1 MVFKATSKTST
12 KHETMK
18 RYLLIFFCVA
28 ANVKGCPQSLA
39 DLDGDPSFK
48 GITIGA
54 PISKYSDILSFS
66 HTYKGKNVYRVREGR
81 YLSIFNNRMDD
92 MIVVESNGKVYQISL
107 FKTYPKDSSGATVF
121 NPNELLSWHSSLRSK
136 YGNNSFSLDDMSGT
150 PLVCGM
156 RWKANSVVLDIVYL
170 FYGTFGDEK
179 PKLQYHLY
187 QREDD
192 Y

>member
-1 MVFKATSKTST
+1 
-12 KHETMK
+12 MK
-18 RYLLIFFCVA
+18 KLFLFTLLISLLTAEVFS
-28 ANVKGCPQSLA
+28 QSVA
-39 DLDGDPSFK
+39 DLERDPSFK

-66 HTYKGKNVYRVREGR
+66 HTSKGKNVYRVRESR

-92 MIVVESNGKVYQISL
+92 MIVVENNGKVYAIQL
-107 FKTYPKDSSGATVF
+107 TKTYPADENGGCVF
-121 NPNELLSWHSSLRSK
+121 NAKELLSWYSSLRSK
-136 YGNNSFSLDDMSGT
+136 YGNNSSSLDDMSGT

-156 RWKANSVVLDIVYL
+156 RWEANSVVLDIVYM
-170 FYGTFGDEK
+170 FYGTFEDEK
-179 PKLQYHLY
+179 PKLQYYLY

>member
-1 MVFKATSKTST
+1 
-12 KHETMK
+12 MK
-18 RYLLIFFCVA
+18 KILFAFLISFLTIGAF
-28 ANVKGCPQSLA
+28 PQSVA
-39 DLDGDPSFK
+39 DLERDPSFK

-66 HTYKGKNVYRVREGR
+66 HTSKGKNIYRVTQNR
-81 YLSIFNNRMDD
+81 YLSIFNVSMQD
-92 MIVVESNGKVYQISL
+92 MIVVERDGKVYAIQLS
-107 FKTYPKDSSGATVF
+107 KTYPADYSGATVF
-121 NPNELLSWHSSLRSK
+121 NTNELLSWYSSLRSK

-150 PLVCGM
+150 PSVCGM

-179 PKLQYHLY
+179 PKLQYYLY

>member
-1 MVFKATSKTST
+1 
-12 KHETMK
+12 MK
-18 RYLLIFFCVA
+18 RVILAFLISFSAIGTFS
-28 ANVKGCPQSLA
+28 QSVA
-39 DLDGDPSFK
+39 DLERDPSFK

-54 PISKYSDILSFS
+54 PISKYCDILSFS
-66 HTYKGKNVYRVREGR
+66 HTSKGKNVYRVRESR
-81 YLSIFNNRMDD
+81 YLSIFNIRMNN
-92 MIVVESNGKVYQISL
+92 MIVVESNGKIYAIQL
-107 FKTYPKDSSGATVF
+107 TKTYPTDSSGACVF
-121 NPNELLSWHSSLRSK
+121 DPNELMSWYSSLRSK

-150 PLVCGM
+150 PSVCGM

-179 PKLQYHLY
+179 PKLQYYLY

>member
-1 MVFKATSKTST
+1 
-12 KHETMK
+12 MK
-18 RYLLIFFCVA
+18 KILFSFLITFLTVGAFS
-28 ANVKGCPQSLA
+28 QSVA
-39 DLDGDPSFK
+39 DLEQDPSFK

-66 HTYKGKNVYRVREGR
+66 HTSQGKNVYCVRQSS
-81 YLSIFNNRMDD
+81 YLSIFNIRMQD
-92 MIVVESNGKVYQISL
+92 MIVVERDGKVYAIQL
-107 FKTYPKDSSGATVF
+107 TKTYPADSSGACAF
-121 NPNELLSWHSSLRSK
+121 NPNELLSWYSNLRSK

-150 PLVCGM
+150 PVVCGM

-170 FYGTFGDEK
+170 FYEIFGDEK
-179 PKLQYHLY
+179 PKLQYYLY

>member
-1 MVFKATSKTST
+1 
-12 KHETMK
+12 MK
-18 RYLLIFFCVA
+18 KILFTLLISLLTIGA
-28 ANVKGCPQSLA
+28 YSQSVA
-39 DLDGDPSFK
+39 DLERNPSFK

-66 HTYKGKNVYRVREGR
+66 HTSQGKNVYRVRQSS
-81 YLSIFNNRMDD
+81 YLSIFNIRMQD
-92 MIVVESNGKVYQISL
+92 MIVVERDGKVYAIRL
-107 FKTYPKDSSGATVF
+107 TKTYPAGSGGACIF
-121 NPNELLSWHSSLRSK
+121 NANELLSWYSSLRSK

-150 PLVCGM
+150 PSVCGM

-170 FYGTFGDEK
+170 FYGTYGDEK

>member
-1 MVFKATSKTST
+1 MKAIQFTILIS
-12 KHETMK
+12 
-18 RYLLIFFCVA
+18 LLTINAFS
-28 ANVKGCPQSLA
+28 QSVA
-39 DLDGDPSFK
+39 DLERDPSFK

-54 PISKYSDILSFS
+54 PISKYSDILSFI
-66 HTYKGKNVYRVREGR
+66 HTSKGKNVYRVRESR

-92 MIVVESNGKVYQISL
+92 MIVVESNGKVYAIQL
-107 FKTYPKDSSGATVF
+107 TKTYPTDASGTCMF
-121 NPNELLSWHSSLRSK
+121 NANELLSWYSSLRSK

-150 PLVCGM
+150 PSVCGM

-170 FYGTFGDEK
+170 FYGTFGDER
-179 PKLQYHLY
+179 PKLQYYLY

>member
-1 MVFKATSKTST
+1 MKRITYLFLLVLMTST
-12 KHETMK
+12 C
-18 RYLLIFFCVA
+18 FA
-28 ANVKGCPQSLA
+28 QSVA
-39 DLDGDPSFK
+39 DLERDPSFK

-66 HTYKGKNVYRVREGR
+66 HTSQGKNIYRVKQSS
-81 YLSIFNNRMDD
+81 YLSIFNIRMQD
-92 MIVVESNGKVYQISL
+92 MIVAERDGKVYAIQL
-107 FKTYPKDSSGATVF
+107 TKTYPTDASGACVF
-121 NPNELLSWHSSLRSK
+121 NANELLSWYSSLRSK

-150 PLVCGM
+150 PSVCGM

-170 FYGTFGDEK
+170 FYGTSGDEK
-179 PKLQYHLY
+179 PKLQYYLY

>member
-1 MVFKATSKTST
+1 
-12 KHETMK
+12 MK
-18 RYLLIFFCVA
+18 KILFTFLISLLAVGAFS
-28 ANVKGCPQSLA
+28 QSVA
-39 DLDGDPSFK
+39 DLERDPSFK

-66 HTYKGKNVYRVREGR
+66 HTSKGKNVYRVRESR
-81 YLSIFNNRMDD
+81 FLSIFNYKMDD
-92 MIVVESNGKVYQISL
+92 MFVAESDGKVYAIRL
-107 FKTYPKDSSGATVF
+107 TKTYHADASGAYEF
-121 NPNELLSWHSSLRSK
+121 KAQDLLSLYMNLRPK

-150 PLVCGM
+150 PTVCGV
-156 RWKANSVVLDIVYL
+156 RWKANSVVLDLVYL

-179 PKLQYHLY
+179 PQLIYELY

>member
-1 MVFKATSKTST
+1 
-12 KHETMK
+12 MK
-18 RYLLIFFCVA
+18 KILLSFLITFLTAGAF
-28 ANVKGCPQSLA
+28 PQSVA
-39 DLDGDPSFK
+39 DLEQDPSFK

-54 PISKYSDILSFS
+54 PISKYSNILSFS
-66 HTYKGKNVYRVREGR
+66 HTSQGKNVYCVKQSS
-81 YLSIFNNRMDD
+81 YLSIFNIRMQD
-92 MIVVESNGKVYQISL
+92 MIVVERDGKVYAIQL
-107 FKTYPKDSSGATVF
+107 TKTYPADSGGACVF
-121 NPNELLSWHSSLRSK
+121 NANELLSWYSSLRSK

-150 PLVCGM
+150 PSVCGM

-179 PKLQYHLY
+179 PKLQYYLY

>member
-1 MVFKATSKTST
+1 MRKILFSF
-12 KHETMK
+12 
-18 RYLLIFFCVA
+18 LITFLTVGAFS
-28 ANVKGCPQSLA
+28 QSVTNLEQ
-39 DLDGDPSFK
+39 DPSFK

-54 PISKYSDILSFS
+54 PINKYSDILSFS
-66 HTYKGKNVYRVREGR
+66 HTSQGKNVYCVRQSS
-81 YLSIFNNRMDD
+81 YLSIFNIKMQD
-92 MIVVESNGKVYQISL
+92 MIVVERNGKVYAIQL
-107 FKTYPKDSSGATVF
+107 TKTYPADSGGACVF
-121 NPNELLSWHSSLRSK
+121 NANELLSWYSSLRSK

-150 PLVCGM
+150 PSVCGM

-179 PKLQYHLY
+179 PKLQYYLY